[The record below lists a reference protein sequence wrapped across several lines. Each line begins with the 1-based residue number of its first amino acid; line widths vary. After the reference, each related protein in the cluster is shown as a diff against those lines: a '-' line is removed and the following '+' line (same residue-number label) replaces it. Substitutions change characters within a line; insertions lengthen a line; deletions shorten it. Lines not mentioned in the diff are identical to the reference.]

1 MYIPTLIVYTYMHH
15 GQYARPSPTW
25 EREREKERAM
35 QLLVRLVITE
45 NLSNLTLQGYHKS
58 R

>member
-25 EREREKERAM
+25 ERERERE
-35 QLLVRLVITE
+35 
-45 NLSNLTLQGYHKS
+45 SNATSGPPGYY
-58 R
+58 